1 MELLGGPDAPISL
14 KDLEFLPE
22 GMRQQL
28 LPGVRYLD
36 FKAVV
41 ARPMPPASDRA
52 QARGGVGIGF
62 LNTLPIFEH
71 PAGIAVL
78 GVPDSTAVHVGRVA
92 VMDIVATDDVGERAP
107 LRRFL
112 DRRAV
117 RHCCIKRHDEGT
129 PATLALDGEK
139 RAFVGVDV
147 GDAMRRE
154 LAIARYALLIEPAR
168 RFGDA

>member
-1 MELLGGPDAPISL
+1 MPSSL
-14 KDLEFLPE
+14 RCDITREIVF
-22 GMRQQL
+22 
-28 LPGVRYLD
+28 PGVRYLD
-36 FKAVV
+36 FEAVV

-112 DRRAV
+112 DRR
-117 RHCCIKRHDEGT
+117 CGS
-129 PATLALDGEK
+129 P
-139 RAFVGVDV
+139 
-147 GDAMRRE
+147 
-154 LAIARYALLIEPAR
+154 LLHQAPR
-168 RFGDA
+168 